1 MLQLNNLRTRHP
13 ASARDYS
20 GRYYLLSDSSSKDA
34 IQPQQTNPPT
44 NQPHS
49 GNSSGGPVYIP
60 LPKPGETCPISGL
73 KRGKLND
80 LILAN
85 ERNHFNPPVVSR
97 SVCKPGAQK
106 GVRLVLLES
115 LLAYLA
121 GKV

>member
-44 NQPHS
+44 TQPPS
-49 GNSSGGPVYIP
+49 GNSTGGPVYIR
-60 LPKPGETCPISGL
+60 LPKPGDKCPITGL
-73 KRGKLND
+73 SRPKLNE
-80 LILAN
+80 LILPN
-85 ERNHFNPPVVSR
+85 ERNHYSPPVASKSLR
-97 SVCKPGAQK
+97 KAGARK

-115 LLAYLA
+115 LMQYLA
-121 GKV
+121 EQV